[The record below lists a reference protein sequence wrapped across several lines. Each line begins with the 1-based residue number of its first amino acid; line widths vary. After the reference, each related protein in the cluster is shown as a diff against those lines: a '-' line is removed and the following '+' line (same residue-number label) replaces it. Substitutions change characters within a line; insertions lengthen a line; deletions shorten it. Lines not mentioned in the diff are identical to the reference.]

1 VALTSGETTQCR
13 AGRQSRAAPIP
24 TRAQPARNPP
34 NAGAPSARRSYDAPS
49 GEQPRVA
56 GQFVRDAAGAV
67 ASKVR
72 DAAPTMR
79 IAAE

>member
-1 VALTSGETTQCR
+1 
-13 AGRQSRAAPIP
+13 
-24 TRAQPARNPP
+24 
-34 NAGAPSARRSYDAPS
+34 
-49 GEQPRVA
+49 VA